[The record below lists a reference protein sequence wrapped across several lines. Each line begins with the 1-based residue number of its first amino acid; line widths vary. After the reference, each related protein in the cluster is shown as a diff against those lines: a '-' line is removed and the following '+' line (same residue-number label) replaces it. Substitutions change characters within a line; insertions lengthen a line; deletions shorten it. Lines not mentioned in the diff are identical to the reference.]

1 MPRTVEPL
9 TDTKIRNAKPR
20 EKAYKLFDGGG
31 LYLEVMTDG
40 RKLWRFKYTRPSGA
54 ENRLGF
60 GTYPTVGL
68 AQARGQRDNARAAVA
83 AGEDPGALKIEAR
96 RAAKIAVG
104 NSFEAVAR
112 DWHSTQKEAWTP
124 TYASKI
130 IVSLENDVFPLIGS
144 KPINQI
150 KAPEILDLLR
160 IIEARGVRDTTKR
173 VLQRMR
179 AVFQY
184 GIVFGACDRN
194 PAADIDSAA
203 ALKTVPVKHMARVS
217 AAELPQLLRD
227 IDQDQHGEAVTKLA
241 LQFMTLTFPRTKE
254 MILAKWDEFDVSK
267 AEWRIPASRMKMRNA
282 HIVPLSRQALA
293 VLEKLRE
300 FNGHREDVF
309 YSAQAKGPISNNTML
324 FALYRLGYRGR
335 MTGHGF
341 RGLAS
346 TTLNEMGFRADVV
359 ERQLAHVERN
369 KVRAAYNHAQYLP
382 ERREMMQA
390 WGDYID
396 AARSASDH

>member
-31 LYLEVMTDG
+31 LYLEVMADG

-60 GTYPTVGL
+60 GSYPTVSL

-83 AGEDPGALKIEAR
+83 AGEDPGTLKIEAR

-112 DWHSTQKEAWTP
+112 DWFSTQKEAWTP

-130 IVSLENDVFPLIGS
+130 IASLENDVFPLIGS

-227 IDQDQHGEAVTKLA
+227 IDHDEHGEAVTKLA

-254 MILAKWDEFDVSK
+254 MILAKWDEFDVQK
-267 AEWRIPASRMKMRNA
+267 AEWRIPADRMKMRNQ
-282 HIVPLSRQALA
+282 HIVPLSPQALA
-293 VLEKLRE
+293 VLERLRDI
-300 FNGHREDVF
+300 NGHREHVF
-309 YSAQAKGPISNNTML
+309 YSSQAKGPISNNTML

-390 WGDYID
+390 WADYIESLRT
-396 AARSASDH
+396 A